1 MRVPRIPPGPERRG
15 VTAARIR
22 ATLLAAAVTALV
34 VYALLTLTDPA
45 ALRRSLAAAALGPLA
60 LALLTV
66 PLIQWLRAWRFGLL
80 MSGSLHQP
88 DRTLLRTAALLNLF
102 NYLLPFRVGE
112 ASFPILMKRHYGMDY
127 SRAAG
132 ILILVRLMDACA
144 VVAVLCAGAIAA
156 FDSPLRGWDAP
167 AFAITGGA
175 AFLALIS
182 LPLAG
187 DRMRR
192 VLGPRL
198 GRWPRVQALTEG
210 LMSGGMELRQAG
222 AYLTAILLT
231 LAIWVAQA
239 AMAWLAM
246 IAIDPGIALAP
257 AVTAGAAANLAFA
270 LPITGIA
277 GLGPSQA
284 AWATALNLAGTAWD
298 TAIASA
304 LAGYAVAF
312 GGALLL
318 GGLALMVPAPGRQA
332 GTPG

>member
-1 MRVPRIPPGPERRG
+1 M
-15 VTAARIR
+15 TAARIR

-45 ALRRSLAAAALGPLA
+45 ALRRSLAAAAAGPLA

-80 MSGSLHQP
+80 MSGAPRQP
-88 DRTLLRTAALLNLF
+88 NRTLLRTAALLNLF

-112 ASFPILMKRHYGMDY
+112 ASFPIMMKRHYGMAY

-132 ILILVRLMDACA
+132 ILILVRLMDACTVGA
-144 VVAVLCAGAIAA
+144 ILCAGAIAT

-167 AFAITGGA
+167 AFAIAGTA
-175 AFLALIS
+175 AFLALLL

-192 VLGPRL
+192 ILGPRL
-198 GRWPRVQALTEG
+198 GRWPRMQALTEG
-210 LMSGGMELRQAG
+210 LMSGGAELRQAG
-222 AYLTAILLT
+222 AYLTAIGLT
-231 LAIWVAQA
+231 LAIWIAQA
-239 AMAWLAM
+239 VLAYLAM

-318 GGLALMVPAPGRQA
+318 GGLALMVPTPGRQA